1 LFLQFNLH
9 TSITHQEMASFAGNN
24 ANQDGARTGDSLI
37 LGDVRDDC
45 KPVVVGIDFGT
56 AFSGVAFA
64 FREIPG
70 NVKYG
75 APSTTDPLQTKVPTA
90 LLETPDGRWE
100 FGYSAEMKYNE
111 ILSATES
118 GEVPAGNLYKRFK
131 MVLKGKESGFD
142 TLTALSVSGKSCKL
156 MTLVV
161 KALEFLKDYAM
172 SLVRVSY
179 GGDLIPT
186 RDVQWV
192 LTVPA
197 IWNEFGKAFMRKAAF
212 KAGMMETEQSDN
224 LMLVLEPEGAALAV
238 HVGAMQ
244 HGLLGV
250 ASRFMVLDC
259 GGGTIDITV
268 HDVETLRPLSM
279 KAIMAPAGGDWGG
292 ERINTEFKKFLKELL
307 GPDGAEEQSSLLEF
321 YTIYTA
327 FEKMKVMYDPETDPA
342 NISLIDVLNHK
353 GQLVE
358 LATEWN
364 KNHPEKPIVMSPLAR
379 NGFLAMSKALM
390 LSFFEPSLKETVE
403 ETRRVMRAMPGIKHI
418 MVVGGF
424 GSSKVLTARIRA
436 EFHNKMGGVQVIMPD
451 SNPKPQG
458 AIVHGAVYFGLY
470 KDIISSRV
478 AAYSYGVA
486 VREDGVDEVFSI
498 LVTKGEELPN
508 DHEATLSGIPVTDDQ
523 DALTWRVYRSDKA
536 EPTLVTGEH
545 LLGRLTADCPADPIR
560 ANRRQTGKFNFGG
573 SEIRVTIED
582 ARGGITKGEISMV

>member
-1 LFLQFNLH
+1 
-9 TSITHQEMASFAGNN
+9 MASFADNN
-24 ANQDGARTGDSLI
+24 IPDGAQTGDSLV
-37 LGDVRDDC
+37 LGPVREDC

-56 AFSGVAFA
+56 AFSGIASA
-64 FREIPG
+64 FRELPG
-70 NVKYG
+70 IVKYG

-90 LLETPDGRWE
+90 LLELADGTWE
-100 FGYSAEMKYNE
+100 FGYAAELKYNE

-118 GEVPAGNLYKRFK
+118 GDIPPGNLYKRFK
-131 MVLKGKESGFD
+131 MVLKGKEGGFD
-142 TLTALSVSGKSCKL
+142 TLTALSLSGKSCKL
-156 MTLVV
+156 MTLIT
-161 KALEFLKDYAM
+161 KSLEYLKDYAITK
-172 SLVRVSY
+172 VRANY
-179 GGDLIPT
+179 GGELDPVK
-186 RDVQWV
+186 DVQWV

-212 KAGMMETEQSDN
+212 KAGMMETEQSGN

-238 HVGAMQ
+238 HVGAAQ

-321 YTIYTA
+321 FMIYSA

-403 ETRRVMRAMPGIKHI
+403 ETRQVMRAMPGIKHI

-458 AIVHGAVYFGLY
+458 AIVHGAVYFGLHS
-470 KDIISSRV
+470 DIICSRV
-478 AAYSYGVA
+478 AAYTYGVA
-486 VREDGVDEVFSI
+486 VYEDGVDDLFSI
-498 LVTKGEELPN
+498 LVTKGEELPHN
-508 DHEATLSGIPVTDDQ
+508 HEATLYGVPVDDDQ
-523 DALTWRVYRSDKA
+523 DSLMWRVYRSDKTNP
-536 EPTLVTGEH
+536 ELVTGEH
-545 LLGRLTADCPADPIR
+545 LLGHLIADCPPDQVR
-560 ANRRQTGKFNFGG
+560 HNRTQMGKFNFGG
-573 SEIRVTIED
+573 SEIRVVVENAQGD
-582 ARGGITKGEISMV
+582 VFQKEISMV